1 MKKLKSTKYLSSCYA
16 SILAK
21 LSVDWYCIVY
31 ISLFQFSWVQY
42 NEFQIIFYTI
52 FLNTINMNW
61 GCHFA
66 SFLRVLI
73 HDTHCGFTR
82 NAQRHSWVN
91 PHFSILSSRSGALS
105 FTFYEQF
112 FRFLSF
118 YIYSYNSFN
127 ELIIHFFA
135 VIRIFLVIN
144 FLYVRFFVLF
154 ATIAVSFFTF
164 WKFILL
170 F

>member
-1 MKKLKSTKYLSSCYA
+1 MSAVQGISDHFFIQFFWIQSIWTEGAISPHIWGFWYMTPIVDLLLMPPALMLKA
-16 SILAK
+16 
-21 LSVDWYCIVY
+21 
-31 ISLFQFSWVQY
+31 
-42 NEFQIIFYTI
+42 
-52 FLNTINMNW
+52 
-61 GCHFA
+61 
-66 SFLRVLI
+66 LR
-73 HDTHCGFTR
+73 
-82 NAQRHSWVN
+82 VN

-164 WKFILL
+164 WKSILL